1 MRKAVKK
8 KRPKEKQVKQ
18 KQQMTDNLF
27 FFRPNDYVKTKIP
40 VENENDRSNPSNR

>member
-1 MRKAVKK
+1 MKK
-8 KRPKEKQVKQ
+8 KRPKGKPKQVD
-18 KQQMTDNLF
+18 QMPTMADNLF